1 MSKKKPNVK
10 VRSSV
15 KPPPSLLIGILRSA
29 LISLGI
35 GVLILL
41 IVCAILLTTEDPG
54 AYASNIAA
62 ILPFPCALLCGIL
75 SAKQSTLGG
84 LASGALGG
92 VVFCL
97 FLLLLGLLMRGS
109 PIDAPQ
115 AVLGIPVRAGI
126 CLLMS
131 AVGGY
136 TVTHQK
142 PKQHRRHHHS

>member
-1 MSKKKPNVK
+1 MSKKKSNVK

-15 KPPPSLLIGILRSA
+15 QPPPSLLIGILRA
-29 LISLGI
+29 AIISLSI

-41 IVCAILLTTEDPG
+41 IVCAVLLTTEDPG
-54 AYASNIAA
+54 AYASSVAA

-92 VVFCL
+92 TVFCL
-97 FLLLLGLLMRGS
+97 LLLLLGSVMRGS
-109 PIDAPQ
+109 SIDAAPT
-115 AVLGIPVRAGI
+115 ALGIPVRAGI
-126 CLLMS
+126 CLLLS

-136 TVTHQK
+136 AVTHQK
-142 PKQHRRHHHS
+142 PKPRRRHHP